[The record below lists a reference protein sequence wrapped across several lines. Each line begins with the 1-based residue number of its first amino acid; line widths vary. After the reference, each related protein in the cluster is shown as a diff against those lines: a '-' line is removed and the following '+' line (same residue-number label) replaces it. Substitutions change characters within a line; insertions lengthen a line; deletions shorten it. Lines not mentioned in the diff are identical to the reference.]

1 MGRPLTLMG
10 ADRQMV
16 ISGIFIGLAAWLN
29 LHTLWAGA
37 AVMAGFMWLGRIKAQ
52 DPIAIRL
59 LFNGGRHRT
68 RFDAAKTLPFSVIF
82 ANEQNQ

>member
-16 ISGIFIGLAAWLN
+16 ISGIFMGLAAWLN
-29 LHTLWAGA
+29 LHTLWAGG
-37 AVMAGFMWLGRIKAQ
+37 AVMAGFLWLGRMKAQ
-52 DPIAIRL
+52 DPISIRL

-68 RFDAAKTLPFSVIF
+68 HFDAAKTLPFFVI
-82 ANEQNQ
+82 ALDETNR

>member
-1 MGRPLTLMG
+1 MG

-37 AVMAGFMWLGRIKAQ
+37 AVMAGFMLLGRIKAQ

-68 RFDAAKTLPFSVIF
+68 RFDAAKTLPFSILF
-82 ANEQNQ
+82 AHENNQ

>member
-29 LHTLWAGA
+29 LHTLWAGGA
-37 AVMAGFMWLGRIKAQ
+37 SWPASCGWDG
-52 DPIAIRL
+52 
-59 LFNGGRHRT
+59 
-68 RFDAAKTLPFSVIF
+68 
-82 ANEQNQ
+82 